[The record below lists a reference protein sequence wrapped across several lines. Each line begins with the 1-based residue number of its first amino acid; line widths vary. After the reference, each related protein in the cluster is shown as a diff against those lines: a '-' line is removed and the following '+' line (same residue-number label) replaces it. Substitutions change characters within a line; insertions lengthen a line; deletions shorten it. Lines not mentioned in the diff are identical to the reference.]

1 VSAPPMAPTYD
12 LMMLL
17 DTTAEADRR
26 DKIVADVEAAIEAR
40 GGIVGRYDWG
50 PRPLAYEIR
59 HKTDADY
66 HLMQFTG
73 PPELLEQLE
82 RSLRIT
88 DGVVRFRIIKVRPG
102 TPPPPDGRA
111 SAVPSAAPG
120 PAPVEA
126 SAG

>member
-1 VSAPPMAPTYD
+1 
-12 LMMLL
+12 MMLL

>member
-1 VSAPPMAPTYD
+1 MSPTYD

-59 HKTDADY
+59 HRTDADY

-73 PPELLEQLE
+73 SPELLEQLE

-88 DGVVRFRIIKVRPG
+88 DGVVRFRIIKDRPG
-102 TPPPPDGRA
+102 TPPPPDGRMTGA
-111 SAVPSAAPG
+111 APAPG

-126 SAG
+126 SAE